1 MDMKIVLS
9 IQKMDK
15 DFEHMVNMLSKFA
28 EIEVV
33 GLDGYSLE
41 NADIFIGKKLSAE
54 VLEKADKLKAVFA
67 YKTGVD
73 DFPIKLIKEKGITLV
88 NSHADSNYI
97 AEYAFGLA
105 LTLANRTIEFD
116 KKMRRGEWYDAQDP
130 YWKSIF
136 EMKIGLLG
144 YGHIGKNIHEILQRN
159 CIEAYTID
167 RGHEYKDIKLVKTFD
182 ELCEK
187 VSLIIIS
194 LPKLESTDKLF
205 DAKAF
210 ELLKG
215 KYIVNVGRSNC
226 IDEKALYDALKSN
239 QLAGAAIDT
248 WERKPKNTDELVQP
262 SIYPFTELEN
272 IILSP
277 HQAMRVDIGH
287 TRYVN
292 DITSKVIDYINGDE
306 LRDVVD
312 LTKGY

>member
-1 MDMKIVLS
+1 MNLKIILS
-9 IQKMDK
+9 VQKMDK
-15 DFEHMVNMLSKFA
+15 DFKHMVNMLSQFA
-28 EIEVV
+28 TVEVV
-33 GLDGYSLE
+33 GLDGFSLAD
-41 NADIFIGKKLSAE
+41 ADIFIGKKLSAE
-54 VLEKADKLKAVFA
+54 ALGDANKLKAIFA

-73 DFPIKLIKEKGITLV
+73 DFPIEQIREKGITLV

-105 LTLANRTIEFD
+105 VSLVNRIAEFD
-116 KKMRRGEWYDAQDP
+116 KKLRRGEWHDIENP
-130 YWKSIF
+130 YWSSIF

-144 YGHIGKNIHEILQRN
+144 YGHIGKSIHKILSRNNIET
-159 CIEAYTID
+159 YTID
-167 RGHEYKDIKLVKTFD
+167 RGGVYEGINLVASLE

-187 VSLIIIS
+187 TSLIIIS
-194 LPKLESTDKLF
+194 LPKVEQTNKLF
-205 DAKAF
+205 NARIF

-226 IDEKALYDALKSN
+226 IDEEALYNALSSGE
-239 QLAGAAIDT
+239 LEGAAIDT
-248 WERKPKNTDELVQP
+248 WHKKPKSESEIIQP
-262 SIYPFTELEN
+262 SIYPFENLEN
-272 IILSP
+272 VVLSP

-292 DITSKVIDYINGDE
+292 DTTSKVIDYINGDK